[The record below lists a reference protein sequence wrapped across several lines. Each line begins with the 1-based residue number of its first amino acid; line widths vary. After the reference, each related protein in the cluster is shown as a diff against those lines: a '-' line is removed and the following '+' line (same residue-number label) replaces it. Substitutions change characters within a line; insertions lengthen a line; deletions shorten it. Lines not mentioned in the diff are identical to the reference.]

1 LAAYQEDAPGP
12 SLEDISVLHIELRVG
27 FLMFRA
33 LSVTDAK
40 PVRYEILQKL
50 MWDAPKSE
58 LIT

>member
-27 FLMFRA
+27 FIMCRA

-50 MWDAPKSE
+50 MWDGSQK
-58 LIT
+58 